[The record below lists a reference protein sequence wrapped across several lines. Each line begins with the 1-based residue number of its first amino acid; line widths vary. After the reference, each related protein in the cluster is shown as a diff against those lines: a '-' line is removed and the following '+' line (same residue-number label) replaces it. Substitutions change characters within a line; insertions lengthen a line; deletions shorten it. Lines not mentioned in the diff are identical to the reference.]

1 MLEQIF
7 SMIFTTSFGYSII
20 RITSPILFAALAAV
34 VAEKAGV
41 TNIGLEG
48 IMMISALFGVL
59 FAYWTSYWWVG
70 VIGAVVVGI
79 ILALIIGVFA
89 LKLKTDIILAGI
101 AINLVGSGGTIFL
114 LYLFTGLKGN
124 TASLTTPGM
133 LTPKIDIPI
142 LESIPILGP
151 IFSGHSIL
159 TYVAFILVLLVW
171 ILLYKTAIGLQIRAV
186 GENSH
191 AADSVGISVLK
202 IQYIALGISGALSG
216 LGGAYM
222 SMYYSQSWNT
232 GIVAGRGFIALAAQ
246 AMGQGEPLGT
256 MFASLFFG
264 FASALGNKMEGMQGF
279 SSFLVS
285 AIPYLATIIGL
296 ILYAATQ
303 IRRVKRVKNNGKKKN
318 AEAK

>member
-264 FASALGNKMEGMQGF
+264 FASAL
-279 SSFLVS
+279 
-285 AIPYLATIIGL
+285 A
-296 ILYAATQ
+296 
-303 IRRVKRVKNNGKKKN
+303 
-318 AEAK
+318 